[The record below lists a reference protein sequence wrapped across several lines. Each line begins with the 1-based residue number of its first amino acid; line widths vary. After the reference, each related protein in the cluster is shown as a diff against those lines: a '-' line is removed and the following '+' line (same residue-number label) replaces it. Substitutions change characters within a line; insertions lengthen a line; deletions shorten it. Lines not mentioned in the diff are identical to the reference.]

1 MGNVKTIIIPNVRFN
16 GQVVPVTFK
25 ADKAKHKV
33 TAKARGQ
40 NQIKVAKRKDGR
52 KGFEA
57 SVRHDGDRMTVVA
70 SSPQKAFSKAVKSAW
85 H

>member
-1 MGNVKTIIIPNVRFN
+1 MSNVKTVIIPNVRFK

-25 ADKAKHKV
+25 ADKVTHRV

-40 NQIKVAKRKDGR
+40 NQIRVAKRKDGLN
-52 KGFEA
+52 GFEA
-57 SVRHDGDRMTVVA
+57 SVRFNGDRMTVMA
-70 SSPQKAFSKAVKSAW
+70 SSPQKAFSKAVKYAW